1 MNTIIINTFDVQTKR
16 KAVKQFIKAVGNQTF
31 TVEFTKKTTGERRV
45 MNARMGVTKHLR
57 GGASTTAHCD
67 DLLTTFDMQA
77 QGYRTITVD
86 NVVALRANGLQYIF
100 N

>member
-1 MNTIIINTFDVQTKR
+1 MKMISGVEAKR
-16 KAVKQFIKAVGNQTF
+16 AALRSFIAAIGGQTF
-31 TVEFTKKTTGERRV
+31 TVEFVKKTTGELRV

-57 GGASTTAHCD
+57 GGESTTKHCP

-77 QGYRTITVD
+77 QGYRTITLD
-86 NVVALRANGLQYIF
+86 NVRVLRGAGMEIHF